1 MQPIAVTGLGVESCV
16 GSDLDGFWSAVR
28 SGRSGHRALP
38 GELAEASGCAVG
50 GVVDFEEPDV
60 VGGSEL
66 RRMSRFQQMHLA
78 VVHKALVDA
87 GVKDCAGHA
96 LVCGTSLGGFSEMPG
111 LFSVRDGVW
120 RSTDRL
126 APLKILS
133 HTPAT
138 VTAQLLGFGG
148 RCLTIGTA
156 CAASTDAIAL
166 ACDHI
171 ALGRAEQVVASGVE
185 CWISS
190 LALRSFS
197 RLGAVSKRS
206 GEEAATASRPFDV
219 DRDGLVPAEGA
230 AALHLESVGSAV
242 SRGARIYGLI
252 VGTGS
257 TCDAHHPTRPLPG
270 GQQAAQAIRL
280 ALSDAGIAP
289 SDVDHVDTHGTS
301 TKDNDPVEAL
311 AIRAALGDRADQ
323 VTFSAG
329 KSILG
334 HTLGACGA
342 LETAAALLA
351 LRNGFAPPIANLRRT
366 DPDCGMDL
374 AGRHGITRDIR
385 VLLKINLGFGGHNSA
400 LVLRSAPGEVAAA

>member
-16 GSDLDGFWSAVR
+16 GSALDGFWSAVR

-38 GELAEASGCAVG
+38 RDVAEASGCAVG
-50 GVVDFEEPDV
+50 GVVDFEAPDV
-60 VGGSEL
+60 VSESEL

-78 VVHKALVDA
+78 VVHKALLDA
-87 GVKDCAGHA
+87 GVMDCAEHA
-96 LVCGTSLGGFSEMPG
+96 LVCGTSLGGFSEMPA

-138 VTAQLLGFGG
+138 VAAQVLGLGG

-171 ALGRAEQVVASGVE
+171 ALGRADQVVASGVE
-185 CWISS
+185 CWISP

-206 GEEAATASRPFDV
+206 GEEAAIASRPFDV

-230 AALHLESVGSAV
+230 AALHLESLTSAV

-257 TCDAHHPTRPLPG
+257 TCDAHHPTRPLPD
-270 GQQAAQAIRL
+270 GQRAAQAMRI
-280 ALSDAGIAP
+280 ALSDAGIEP
-289 SDVDHVDTHGTS
+289 SAVDHVDTHGTS

-311 AIRAALGDRADQ
+311 AIRAALGAQADRI
-323 VTFSAG
+323 TLSAG
-329 KSILG
+329 KSVLG

-351 LRNGFAPPIANLRRT
+351 LRNGFAPPIANLLRS
-366 DPDCGMDL
+366 DPGCGMEL
-374 AGRHGITRDIR
+374 AGRHGVAKDIR

-400 LVLRSAPGEVAAA
+400 LVLRPAPDAVVAA

>member
-1 MQPIAVTGLGVESCV
+1 VQPIAVTGLGVESCV

-38 GELAEASGCAVG
+38 PDVAEASGCAVG
-50 GVVDFEEPDV
+50 GVVDFEAPGV
-60 VGGSEL
+60 VSEAEL

-78 VVHKALVDA
+78 VVHKALLDA
-87 GVKDCAGHA
+87 GVTDCAGHA
-96 LVCGTSLGGFSEMPG
+96 LVCGTSLGGFSEMPA

-138 VTAQLLGFGG
+138 LAAQVLGFGG

-171 ALGRAEQVVASGVE
+171 ALGRADRVVASGVE
-185 CWISS
+185 CWISP

-206 GEEAATASRPFDV
+206 AEEAAIASRPFDV

-230 AALHLESVGSAV
+230 GALHLESLDSAV
-242 SRGARIYGLI
+242 SRGARVYGLI
-252 VGTGS
+252 VGAGS
-257 TCDAHHPTRPLPG
+257 TCDAHHPTRPLPDG
-270 GQQAAQAIRL
+270 HQAAQAMRI
-280 ALSDAGIAP
+280 ALSDAGVAP

-311 AIRAALGDRADQ
+311 AIRAALGARADQ
-323 VTFSAG
+323 VTLSAG

-351 LRNGFAPPIANLRRT
+351 LRNGFAPPIANLLRS
-366 DPDCGMDL
+366 DPDCGMEL
-374 AGRHGITRDIR
+374 AGRHGVAKDIR

-400 LVLRSAPGEVAAA
+400 LILRSASDPVVAA